1 MIRHVSGQ
9 VLPGLEREDRKFII
23 ILLLRQRASERSHRR
38 LIDYLTY
45 RFNFDGETGV
55 SQANHQAYGDI
66 GMTLLPSITKKP
78 QSWSK
83 VSKDPS

>member
-1 MIRHVSGQ
+1 MIHHVSGQ

-23 ILLLRQRASERSHRR
+23 ILLLRQRASERPHRR

-55 SQANHQAYGDI
+55 SQANHQVYGDI
-66 GMTLLPSITKKP
+66 GMNLLPSITKKP
-78 QSWSK
+78 QSWSQ